1 MSGINYDCY
10 VHYYIRQ
17 QKTQSLWRH
26 SCLYL
31 LWRQNNG
38 GLFTSH
44 SGRVYDKT
52 ALSVNSRGRGLGKA
66 TSLWPES
73 VNGLRKLWA
82 FKMFFF
88 FYHYS
93 VVMYTQCQHTFKF
106 KHHVKK
112 VTFKVRMNG
121 KSPNLFS
128 KRMLLILLWTIIYFC
143 IFWPS

>member
-17 QKTQSLWRH
+17 QKPQSLWRY

-38 GLFTSH
+38 GLFTAH

-52 ALSVNSRGRGLGKA
+52 ALSINSRGRGLGKA
-66 TSLWPES
+66 TSLCPES
-73 VNGLRKLWA
+73 VNGLILENCGHLKYIY
-82 FKMFFF
+82 FC
-88 FYHYS
+88 S
-93 VVMYTQCQHTFKF
+93 VVVYTQCQHTFKF

-143 IFWPS
+143 IFLPS